1 MLTCLKQCDCSYKT
15 IFIYKKLLLRR
26 RVFIVMFN
34 LKIKILKCQFH
45 MLIDHVVIS
54 DNRQGLCFAEVL
66 QTMCQMASSSRNLVT
81 KSECCCDGGRG
92 WGHQC
97 ELCPL
102 PGTAQYKKICPHG
115 PGYTTDG
122 RGKELRIFMHIV
134 NAVNFINSDQFE
146 GKVEKLIK

>member
-1 MLTCLKQCDCSYKT
+1 MTLIPIDCT
-15 IFIYKKLLLRR
+15 
-26 RVFIVMFN
+26 
-34 LKIKILKCQFH
+34 
-45 MLIDHVVIS
+45 VIS

-122 RGKELRIFMHIV
+122 RGKELRKLVHIIQQWTS
-134 NAVNFINSDQFE
+134 FIRISL
-146 GKVEKLIK
+146 KEKWKNNNKNNL